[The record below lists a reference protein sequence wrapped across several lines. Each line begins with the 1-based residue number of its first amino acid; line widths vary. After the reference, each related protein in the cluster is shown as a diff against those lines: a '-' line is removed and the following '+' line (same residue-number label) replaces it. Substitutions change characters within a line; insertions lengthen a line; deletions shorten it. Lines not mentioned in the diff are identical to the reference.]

1 MSDDLALDALLAI
14 KPDVAPDLSIDV
26 LKKCYD
32 LQKRHQ
38 FDHDR
43 VASSQAMERLI
54 EEEVTRLV
62 AKEETVGKKS

>member
-1 MSDDLALDALLAI
+1 MSDDLALDALLGI
-14 KPDVAPDLSIDV
+14 KLNVAPELSTNL

-43 VASSQAMERLI
+43 DGQHSYHILY
-54 EEEVTRLV
+54 
-62 AKEETVGKKS
+62 ETYSYRRNVKSNGM

>member
-1 MSDDLALDALLAI
+1 MSDDLALDALLGI
-14 KPDVAPDLSIDV
+14 KLNLAPELSTDL

-43 VASSQAMERLI
+43 VASTQAMDRMI

-62 AKEETVGKKS
+62 AKEELAGKKS